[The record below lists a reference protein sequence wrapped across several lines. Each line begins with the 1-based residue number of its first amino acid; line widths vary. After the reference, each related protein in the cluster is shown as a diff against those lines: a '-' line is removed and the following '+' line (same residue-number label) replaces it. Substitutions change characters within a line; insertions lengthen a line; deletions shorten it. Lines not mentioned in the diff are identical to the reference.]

1 MERGTESVLDVD
13 SELKN
18 AARRGDAR
26 AQYTLSEIEFNRGNK
41 TEALTWLKKSA
52 LQHSPDACFTM
63 ATFQIAGVSV
73 PYDAVGARTNLT
85 TAAGQGHVDA
95 QLLLSQMLRTGY
107 GGDKST
113 KLANDILRRLAV
125 KNHPIALCGI
135 AMLLHVRKQM
145 STSVEIL
152 LERAALEGSHIA
164 AYIQAEKRRDAALS
178 GDVAAREDRI
188 KYLFVSARAGNKLAA
203 AELAEYDKS
212 IVQEILNRASF
223 SPHTDLDVNFEDV
236 QEILEQEAEYN
247 FDHPEI
253 LSSENNIL
261 IYRKFLTPLECSYI
275 KAAAAPTIRPSST
288 INPQTG
294 KLIKN
299 EIRTSSSSN
308 FDPVSRDSFIFAVD
322 QRIAAATGTDVE
334 QGEPLNVLYYR
345 TGEEYKFHYDYLPE
359 GTKEELDLLEDGGQR
374 KYTFLISMNEEYSG
388 GETYFPRLN
397 LTYRGQL
404 GDALM
409 FRNLDD
415 DGRPNSLMLHAG
427 MPISRGLKWVA
438 SKWIR
443 EGEFSFGKPTAI

>member
-1 MERGTESVLDVD
+1 MERGAKNALTVD
-13 SELKN
+13 NEVRN
-18 AARRGDAR
+18 AARRGDAS

-41 TEALTWLKKSA
+41 TEALTWLKKSVS
-52 LQHSPDACFTM
+52 QHFPGACYTM

-73 PYDAVGARTNLT
+73 PYDATGARTNLT
-85 TAAGQGHVDA
+85 TAAGQGHSDA

-107 GGDKST
+107 GGEKNT
-113 KLANDILRRLAV
+113 KLANDVLLRLA
-125 KNHPIALCGI
+125 KGDHPIALCGM

-152 LERAALEGSHIA
+152 LERAARIGSHIA

-178 GDVAAREDRI
+178 GDAAAREDRI
-188 KYLFVSARAGNKLAA
+188 RYLFISARAGNGLAA
-203 AELAEYDKS
+203 AELAENDKS
-212 IVQEILNRASF
+212 IVQDILNRESLPSTADF
-223 SPHTDLDVNFEDV
+223 DVNF
-236 QEILEQEAEYN
+236 QEIQAVLAQEVEYG

-288 INPQTG
+288 INPRTG

-308 FDPVSRDSFIFAVD
+308 FDPVSRDCFIFAVD
-322 QRIAAATGTDVE
+322 QRIAAATGTNVG

-359 GTKEELDLLEDGGQR
+359 GTKEEPDLLKEGGQR

-388 GETYFPRLN
+388 GETFFPKLN
-397 LTYRGQL
+397 ITYRGQL

-409 FRNLDD
+409 FRNLREN
-415 DGRPNSLMLHAG
+415 GRPNSLMLHAG
-427 MPISRGLKWVA
+427 MPINRGLKWVA

-443 EGEFSFGKPTAI
+443 EGKFSLGKPAAY

>member
-1 MERGTESVLDVD
+1 M
-13 SELKN
+13 
-18 AARRGDAR
+18 
-26 AQYTLSEIEFNRGNK
+26 
-41 TEALTWLKKSA
+41 
-52 LQHSPDACFTM
+52 SP
-63 ATFQIAGVSV
+63 
-73 PYDAVGARTNLT
+73 
-85 TAAGQGHVDA
+85 
-95 QLLLSQMLRTGY
+95 
-107 GGDKST
+107 
-113 KLANDILRRLAV
+113 
-125 KNHPIALCGI
+125 
-135 AMLLHVRKQM
+135 
-145 STSVEIL
+145 SVEIL

-164 AYIQAEKRRDAALS
+164 AYVQAEKRRDAALS

-188 KYLFVSARAGNKLAA
+188 NYLFVSARAGNKLAA
-203 AELAEYDKS
+203 AELTEYDKS
-212 IVQEILNRASF
+212 IVQEILNRASL
-223 SPHTDLDVNFEDV
+223 SSNTELDVNFEDV
-236 QEILEQEAEYN
+236 QQILEQEAEYN

-253 LSSENNIL
+253 LSSKNSIV
-261 IYRKFLTPLECSYI
+261 IFRKFLTPLECSYI
-275 KAAAAPTIRPSST
+275 RAAAAPTIRPSST

-322 QRIAAATGTDVE
+322 QRIAAATGTEVE

-388 GETYFPRLN
+388 GETYFPKLN

-443 EGEFSFGKPTAI
+443 EGEFSFGKPTVS